1 MKNLAHYSIDISFLP
16 PEERTKIFNQ
26 LNGSCW
32 TAGTT
37 DVPEVYDVY
46 WETDRGSISSLPYLP
61 QNCII
66 KKLP

>member
-1 MKNLAHYSIDISFLP
+1 MKDLAHYSIDISFLP

-32 TAGTT
+32 TADYT
-37 DVPEVYDVY
+37 DVPGVYDVY
-46 WETDRGSISSLPYLP
+46 WETDRGNIASLSYLP
-61 QNCII
+61 QSCII